1 MLIPQYLYQGSS
13 LNGSQ
18 NPCDTMK
25 KSEKEQGMFKKR
37 LLRTCKNVM
46 AAAICISLAVGLSA
60 CGETQGERRH
70 LNDKNDTTE
79 NTERAQESFSED
91 ALKEQQEFEQYLDDY
106 FKDVVT
112 DDTLTYNYTIKDGA
126 DYGLEEPEVTLGD
139 PGMTAE
145 EIGQDKEEFE
155 GWVKKLDAIDRSC
168 LTEDQKLTYDVLD
181 EYFEVSAGIF
191 DNVYL
196 YEPFSPM
203 RGLQANIATNF
214 TDYRFDDKGDVERY
228 IELLGQI
235 PDYFAEYLDF
245 EQEKSE
251 KGYFMGDAVCDKVIS
266 QCKDFVADKENHFMV
281 TTFNDNID
289 ALDFLTDEE
298 KAEYKEAN
306 KQAVENS
313 LLPAFEN
320 VAAVLSGLKGTG
332 TNDGG
337 ICNYDGGKEYY
348 EYLLKNFAGTAK
360 SPEEV
365 IDMLD
370 TELQKL
376 MVSLYQYYL
385 GNQAAYE
392 YFAANY
398 DSMFAETDQMTASE
412 MVDKMMETASEH
424 YPDAGTINYKAEA
437 LDKNL
442 ETIMDDVLAYY
453 MAPAIDDPDNN
464 LIRVNG
470 LHTDGMWT
478 TLAHEGYP
486 GHMLQNAYYMS
497 TDPEPVRTLMNFL
510 GYKEGWAMYACYDF
524 LYYYEYEEPEYGD
537 TIAALYQ
544 LNDEM
549 SYLMMGRVDLGINY
563 EGWTLQDTADYLT
576 KNGMD
581 GSAAQELY
589 TTMVGDPAVY
599 QSYSTGYYEMKELR
613 DYAEEKMGDDFDLK
627 TFNTIILETG
637 PCQFDILKEQVDKKL
652 QGPII

>member
-1 MLIPQYLYQGSS
+1 ML
-13 LNGSQ
+13 
-18 NPCDTMK
+18 
-25 KSEKEQGMFKKR
+25 KKR

-145 EIGQDKEEFE
+145 EIEQDKEEFE

-214 TDYRFDDKGDVERY
+214 TDYRFDDKEDVERY
-228 IELLGQI
+228 IELIGQI

-245 EQEKSE
+245 EREKSE
-251 KGYFMGDAVCDKVIS
+251 KGYFMSDAVCDKVIS
-266 QCKDFVADKENHFMV
+266 QCQDFVADKENHFMV

-306 KQAVENS
+306 KQAVVNS

-398 DSMFAETDQMTASE
+398 DSIFAETDQMTASE

-510 GYKEGWAMYACYDF
+510 GYKEGWAMYACYDS

>member
-1 MLIPQYLYQGSS
+1 ML
-13 LNGSQ
+13 
-18 NPCDTMK
+18 
-25 KSEKEQGMFKKR
+25 KKR

-79 NTERAQESFSED
+79 NTERVQESFSED

-112 DDTLTYNYTIKDGA
+112 DDTLTYNYTIRDGA

-251 KGYFMGDAVCDKVIS
+251 KGYFMSDAVCDKVIS

-306 KQAVENS
+306 KQAVVNS

-398 DSMFAETDQMTASE
+398 DSIFAETDQMTASE

-510 GYKEGWAMYACYDF
+510 GYKEGWAMYACYDS

>member
-1 MLIPQYLYQGSS
+1 
-13 LNGSQ
+13 
-18 NPCDTMK
+18 
-25 KSEKEQGMFKKR
+25 
-37 LLRTCKNVM
+37 M

-79 NTERAQESFSED
+79 NTERVQESFSED

-112 DDTLTYNYTIKDGA
+112 DDTLTYNYTIRDGA

-251 KGYFMGDAVCDKVIS
+251 KGYFMSDAVCDKVIS

-306 KQAVENS
+306 KQAVVNS

-398 DSMFAETDQMTASE
+398 DSIFAETDQMTASE

-510 GYKEGWAMYACYDF
+510 GYKEGWAMYACYDS

-613 DYAEEKMGDDFDLK
+613 DYVEEKMGDDFDLK

>member
-1 MLIPQYLYQGSS
+1 ML
-13 LNGSQ
+13 
-18 NPCDTMK
+18 
-25 KSEKEQGMFKKR
+25 KKR

-112 DDTLTYNYTIKDGA
+112 DDTLTYNYTIRDGA

-145 EIGQDKEEFE
+145 EIEQDKEEFE

-251 KGYFMGDAVCDKVIS
+251 KGYFMSDAVCDKVIS

-306 KQAVENS
+306 KQAVVNS

-398 DSMFAETDQMTASE
+398 DSIFAETDQMTASE
-412 MVDKMMETASEH
+412 MVDKMMEMASEH

-510 GYKEGWAMYACYDF
+510 GYKEGWAMYACYDS

>member
-1 MLIPQYLYQGSS
+1 
-13 LNGSQ
+13 
-18 NPCDTMK
+18 
-25 KSEKEQGMFKKR
+25 MFKKR

-46 AAAICISLAVGLSA
+46 AAAICISFAVGLSA

-251 KGYFMGDAVCDKVIS
+251 KGYFMSDAVCDKVIS

-398 DSMFAETDQMTASE
+398 DSIFAETDQMTASE

-510 GYKEGWAMYACYDF
+510 GYKEGWAMYACYDS

>member
-1 MLIPQYLYQGSS
+1 ML
-13 LNGSQ
+13 
-18 NPCDTMK
+18 
-25 KSEKEQGMFKKR
+25 KKR

-79 NTERAQESFSED
+79 NTEKAQESFSED

-145 EIGQDKEEFE
+145 EIEQDKEEFE

-203 RGLQANIATNF
+203 RGLQTNIATNF

-251 KGYFMGDAVCDKVIS
+251 KGYFMSDAVCDKVIS

-306 KQAVENS
+306 KQAVVNS

-320 VAAVLSGLKGTG
+320 VAEVLSGLKGTG

-370 TELQKL
+370 TELKKL

-398 DSMFAETDQMTASE
+398 DSIFAETDQMTASE

-510 GYKEGWAMYACYDF
+510 GYKEGWAMYACYDS

>member
-1 MLIPQYLYQGSS
+1 
-13 LNGSQ
+13 
-18 NPCDTMK
+18 
-25 KSEKEQGMFKKR
+25 MFKKR

-251 KGYFMGDAVCDKVIS
+251 KGYFMSDAVCDKVIS
-266 QCKDFVADKENHFMV
+266 RCKDFVADKENHFMV

-392 YFAANY
+392 YFASNY

-510 GYKEGWAMYACYDF
+510 GYKEGWAMYACYDS

>member
-1 MLIPQYLYQGSS
+1 
-13 LNGSQ
+13 
-18 NPCDTMK
+18 
-25 KSEKEQGMFKKR
+25 
-37 LLRTCKNVM
+37 M

-155 GWVKKLDAIDRSC
+155 GWVKKLDAFDRSC

-251 KGYFMGDAVCDKVIS
+251 KGYFMSDAVCDKVIS

-398 DSMFAETDQMTASE
+398 DSIFAETDQMTASE

-510 GYKEGWAMYACYDF
+510 GYKEGWAMYACYDS

-652 QGPII
+652 QGPVI

>member
-1 MLIPQYLYQGSS
+1 ML
-13 LNGSQ
+13 
-18 NPCDTMK
+18 
-25 KSEKEQGMFKKR
+25 KKR

-79 NTERAQESFSED
+79 NTERVQESFSED

-251 KGYFMGDAVCDKVIS
+251 KGYFMSDAVCDKVIS

-320 VAAVLSGLKGTG
+320 VAEVLSGLKGTG

-398 DSMFAETDQMTASE
+398 DSIFAETDQMTASE

-510 GYKEGWAMYACYDF
+510 GYKEGWAMYACYDS

>member
-1 MLIPQYLYQGSS
+1 
-13 LNGSQ
+13 
-18 NPCDTMK
+18 
-25 KSEKEQGMFKKR
+25 MFKKR

-139 PGMTAE
+139 PGMAAE

-251 KGYFMGDAVCDKVIS
+251 KGYFMSDAVCDKVIS

-320 VAAVLSGLKGTG
+320 VAEVLSGLKGTG

-398 DSMFAETDQMTASE
+398 DSIFAETDQMTASE

-510 GYKEGWAMYACYDF
+510 GYKEGWAMYACYDS

-563 EGWTLQDTADYLT
+563 GGWTLQDTADYLT

-652 QGPII
+652 QGSII

>member
-1 MLIPQYLYQGSS
+1 
-13 LNGSQ
+13 
-18 NPCDTMK
+18 
-25 KSEKEQGMFKKR
+25 MFKKR

-251 KGYFMGDAVCDKVIS
+251 KGYFMSDAVCDKVIS

-306 KQAVENS
+306 KQAVVNS

-398 DSMFAETDQMTASE
+398 DSIFAETDQMTASE

-510 GYKEGWAMYACYDF
+510 GYKEGWAMYACYDS

-537 TIAALYQ
+537 AIAALYQ

-652 QGPII
+652 QGSII

>member
-1 MLIPQYLYQGSS
+1 
-13 LNGSQ
+13 
-18 NPCDTMK
+18 
-25 KSEKEQGMFKKR
+25 MFKNR

-251 KGYFMGDAVCDKVIS
+251 KGYFMSDAVCDKVIS

-392 YFAANY
+392 YFASNY

-510 GYKEGWAMYACYDF
+510 GYKEGWAMYACYDS

>member
-1 MLIPQYLYQGSS
+1 ML
-13 LNGSQ
+13 
-18 NPCDTMK
+18 
-25 KSEKEQGMFKKR
+25 KKR

-79 NTERAQESFSED
+79 NTERVQESFSED

-112 DDTLTYNYTIKDGA
+112 DDTLTYNYTIRDGA

-251 KGYFMGDAVCDKVIS
+251 KGYFMSDAVCDKVIS

-306 KQAVENS
+306 KQAVVNS

-398 DSMFAETDQMTASE
+398 DSIFAETDQMTASE
-412 MVDKMMETASEH
+412 MVDKMMEMASEH

-510 GYKEGWAMYACYDF
+510 GYKEGWAMYACYDS
-524 LYYYEYEEPEYGD
+524 LYYYEYEKPEYGD

>member
-1 MLIPQYLYQGSS
+1 ML
-13 LNGSQ
+13 
-18 NPCDTMK
+18 
-25 KSEKEQGMFKKR
+25 KKR

-79 NTERAQESFSED
+79 NTEKAQESFSED

-251 KGYFMGDAVCDKVIS
+251 KGYFMSDAVCDKVIS

-306 KQAVENS
+306 KQAVVNS

-398 DSMFAETDQMTASE
+398 DSIFAETDQMTASE

-510 GYKEGWAMYACYDF
+510 GYKEGWAMYACYDS

>member
-1 MLIPQYLYQGSS
+1 
-13 LNGSQ
+13 
-18 NPCDTMK
+18 
-25 KSEKEQGMFKKR
+25 
-37 LLRTCKNVM
+37 M

-214 TDYRFDDKGDVERY
+214 TDCRFDDKGDVERY

-251 KGYFMGDAVCDKVIS
+251 KGYFMSDAVCDKVIS

-392 YFAANY
+392 YFASNY

-510 GYKEGWAMYACYDF
+510 GYKEGWAMYACYDS

>member
-1 MLIPQYLYQGSS
+1 
-13 LNGSQ
+13 
-18 NPCDTMK
+18 
-25 KSEKEQGMFKKR
+25 
-37 LLRTCKNVM
+37 M

-251 KGYFMGDAVCDKVIS
+251 KGYFMSDAVCDKVIS

-398 DSMFAETDQMTASE
+398 GSIFAETDQMTASE

-510 GYKEGWAMYACYDF
+510 GYKEGWAMYACYDS

>member
-1 MLIPQYLYQGSS
+1 ML
-13 LNGSQ
+13 
-18 NPCDTMK
+18 
-25 KSEKEQGMFKKR
+25 KKR

-60 CGETQGERRH
+60 CGKTQGERRH

-251 KGYFMGDAVCDKVIS
+251 KGYFMSDAVCDKVIS
-266 QCKDFVADKENHFMV
+266 QCKDFVADKENHFME

-320 VAAVLSGLKGTG
+320 VADVLSGLKGTG
-332 TNDGG
+332 TNEGG

-398 DSMFAETDQMTASE
+398 DSIFAETDQMTASE
-412 MVDKMMETASEH
+412 MVDKMMKTASEH

-510 GYKEGWAMYACYDF
+510 GYKEGWAMYACYDS

-637 PCQFDILKEQVDKKL
+637 PCQFDILMEQVDKKL

>member
-1 MLIPQYLYQGSS
+1 ML
-13 LNGSQ
+13 
-18 NPCDTMK
+18 
-25 KSEKEQGMFKKR
+25 KKR

-203 RGLQANIATNF
+203 RGLQTNIATNF

-251 KGYFMGDAVCDKVIS
+251 KGYFMSDAVCDKVIS

-306 KQAVENS
+306 KQAVVNS

-398 DSMFAETDQMTASE
+398 DSIFAETDQMTASE

-510 GYKEGWAMYACYDF
+510 GYKEGWAMYACYDS

>member
-1 MLIPQYLYQGSS
+1 
-13 LNGSQ
+13 
-18 NPCDTMK
+18 
-25 KSEKEQGMFKKR
+25 MFKKR

-91 ALKEQQEFEQYLDDY
+91 ALKKQQEFEQYLDDY

-112 DDTLTYNYTIKDGA
+112 DDTLTYNYTIKDGT

-251 KGYFMGDAVCDKVIS
+251 KGYFMSDAVCDKVIS

-320 VAAVLSGLKGTG
+320 VAEVLSGLKGTG

-392 YFAANY
+392 YFASNY

-510 GYKEGWAMYACYDF
+510 GYKEGWAMYACYDS

>member
-1 MLIPQYLYQGSS
+1 
-13 LNGSQ
+13 
-18 NPCDTMK
+18 
-25 KSEKEQGMFKKR
+25 MFKKR

-91 ALKEQQEFEQYLDDY
+91 ALKKQQEFEQYLDDY

-145 EIGQDKEEFE
+145 EIGQDKEEFG

-203 RGLQANIATNF
+203 RGLQVNIATNF

-251 KGYFMGDAVCDKVIS
+251 KGYFMSDAVCDKVIS

-392 YFAANY
+392 YFASNY

-510 GYKEGWAMYACYDF
+510 GYKEGWAMYACYDS

>member
-1 MLIPQYLYQGSS
+1 ML
-13 LNGSQ
+13 
-18 NPCDTMK
+18 
-25 KSEKEQGMFKKR
+25 KKR

-79 NTERAQESFSED
+79 NTEKAQESFSED

-145 EIGQDKEEFE
+145 EIEQDKEEFE

-235 PDYFAEYLDF
+235 SDYFAEYLDF

-251 KGYFMGDAVCDKVIS
+251 KGYFMSDAVCDKVIS

-320 VAAVLSGLKGTG
+320 VAEVLSGLKGTG

-398 DSMFAETDQMTASE
+398 DSIFAETDQMTASE

-510 GYKEGWAMYACYDF
+510 GYKEGWAMYACYDS

>member
-1 MLIPQYLYQGSS
+1 
-13 LNGSQ
+13 
-18 NPCDTMK
+18 
-25 KSEKEQGMFKKR
+25 MFKKR

-112 DDTLTYNYTIKDGA
+112 DDTLTYNYTIRDGA
-126 DYGLEEPEVTLGD
+126 DYSLEEPEVTLGD

-251 KGYFMGDAVCDKVIS
+251 KGYFMSDAVCDKVIS

-306 KQAVENS
+306 KQAVVNS

-398 DSMFAETDQMTASE
+398 DSIFAETDQMTASE

-510 GYKEGWAMYACYDF
+510 GYKEGWAMYACYDS

>member
-1 MLIPQYLYQGSS
+1 ML
-13 LNGSQ
+13 
-18 NPCDTMK
+18 
-25 KSEKEQGMFKKR
+25 KKR

-112 DDTLTYNYTIKDGA
+112 DDTLTYNYTIRDGA

-251 KGYFMGDAVCDKVIS
+251 KGYFMSDAVCDKVIS
-266 QCKDFVADKENHFMV
+266 QCKNFVADKENHFMV

-306 KQAVENS
+306 KQAVVNS

-398 DSMFAETDQMTASE
+398 DSIFAETDQMTASE

-510 GYKEGWAMYACYDF
+510 GYKEGWAMYACYDS

>member
-1 MLIPQYLYQGSS
+1 
-13 LNGSQ
+13 
-18 NPCDTMK
+18 
-25 KSEKEQGMFKKR
+25 
-37 LLRTCKNVM
+37 M

-112 DDTLTYNYTIKDGA
+112 DDTLTYNYTIRDGA

-168 LTEDQKLTYDVLD
+168 LTEDQKLTYGVLD

-251 KGYFMGDAVCDKVIS
+251 KGYFMSDAVCDKVIS

-306 KQAVENS
+306 KQAVVNS

-398 DSMFAETDQMTASE
+398 DSIFAETDQMTASE

-510 GYKEGWAMYACYDF
+510 GYKEGWAMYACYDS

>member
-1 MLIPQYLYQGSS
+1 
-13 LNGSQ
+13 
-18 NPCDTMK
+18 MK

-251 KGYFMGDAVCDKVIS
+251 KGYFMSDAVCDKVIS

-320 VAAVLSGLKGTG
+320 VAEVLSGLKGTG

-398 DSMFAETDQMTASE
+398 DSIFAETDQMTASE

-510 GYKEGWAMYACYDF
+510 GYKEGWAMYACYDS

-637 PCQFDILKEQVDKKL
+637 PCQFDILKKQVDKKL

>member
-1 MLIPQYLYQGSS
+1 
-13 LNGSQ
+13 
-18 NPCDTMK
+18 
-25 KSEKEQGMFKKR
+25 MFKKR

-251 KGYFMGDAVCDKVIS
+251 KGYFMSDAVCDKVIS

-306 KQAVENS
+306 KQAVVNS

-398 DSMFAETDQMTASE
+398 DSIFAETDQMTASE

-510 GYKEGWAMYACYDF
+510 GYKEGWAMYACYDS

-637 PCQFDILKEQVDKKL
+637 PCQFDILKEQVDKTL

>member
-1 MLIPQYLYQGSS
+1 ML
-13 LNGSQ
+13 
-18 NPCDTMK
+18 
-25 KSEKEQGMFKKR
+25 KKR

-251 KGYFMGDAVCDKVIS
+251 KGYFMSDAVCDKVIS

-281 TTFNDNID
+281 ITFNDNID

-306 KQAVENS
+306 KQAVVNS

-320 VAAVLSGLKGTG
+320 VADVLSGLKGTG

-398 DSMFAETDQMTASE
+398 DSIFAETDQMTASE

-470 LHTDGMWT
+470 LHTDGVWT

-510 GYKEGWAMYACYDF
+510 GYKEGWAMYACYDS

>member
-1 MLIPQYLYQGSS
+1 ML
-13 LNGSQ
+13 
-18 NPCDTMK
+18 
-25 KSEKEQGMFKKR
+25 KKR

-79 NTERAQESFSED
+79 NTEKAQESFSED

-145 EIGQDKEEFE
+145 EIEQDKEEFE

-251 KGYFMGDAVCDKVIS
+251 KGYFMSDAVCDKVIS

-320 VAAVLSGLKGTG
+320 VAEVLSGLKGTG

-398 DSMFAETDQMTASE
+398 DSIFAETDQMTASE

-510 GYKEGWAMYACYDF
+510 GYKEGWAMYACYDS

>member
-1 MLIPQYLYQGSS
+1 ML
-13 LNGSQ
+13 
-18 NPCDTMK
+18 
-25 KSEKEQGMFKKR
+25 KKR

-112 DDTLTYNYTIKDGA
+112 DDTLTYNYTIRDGA

-214 TDYRFDDKGDVERY
+214 TDYRFDDKEDVERY
-228 IELLGQI
+228 IELIGQI

-251 KGYFMGDAVCDKVIS
+251 KGYFMSDAVCDKVIS

-306 KQAVENS
+306 KQAVVNS

-398 DSMFAETDQMTASE
+398 DSIFAETDQMTASE

-510 GYKEGWAMYACYDF
+510 GYKEGWAMYACYDS

>member
-1 MLIPQYLYQGSS
+1 
-13 LNGSQ
+13 
-18 NPCDTMK
+18 
-25 KSEKEQGMFKKR
+25 MFKKR

-126 DYGLEEPEVTLGD
+126 DYSLEEPEVTLGD

-251 KGYFMGDAVCDKVIS
+251 KGYFMSDAVCDKVIS

-306 KQAVENS
+306 KQAVVNS

-398 DSMFAETDQMTASE
+398 DSIFAETDQMTASE

-510 GYKEGWAMYACYDF
+510 GYKEGWAMYACYDS

>member
-1 MLIPQYLYQGSS
+1 M
-13 LNGSQ
+13 
-18 NPCDTMK
+18 
-25 KSEKEQGMFKKR
+25 
-37 LLRTCKNVM
+37 
-46 AAAICISLAVGLSA
+46 
-60 CGETQGERRH
+60 
-70 LNDKNDTTE
+70 
-79 NTERAQESFSED
+79 
-91 ALKEQQEFEQYLDDY
+91 
-106 FKDVVT
+106 
-112 DDTLTYNYTIKDGA
+112 TYNYTIKDGA

-251 KGYFMGDAVCDKVIS
+251 KGYFMSDAVCDKVIS

-398 DSMFAETDQMTASE
+398 DSIFAETDQMTASE

-510 GYKEGWAMYACYDF
+510 GYKEGWAMYACYDS

-537 TIAALYQ
+537 TIAVLYQ

>member
-1 MLIPQYLYQGSS
+1 ML
-13 LNGSQ
+13 
-18 NPCDTMK
+18 
-25 KSEKEQGMFKKR
+25 KKR

-112 DDTLTYNYTIKDGA
+112 DDTLTYNYTIRDGA

-251 KGYFMGDAVCDKVIS
+251 KGYFMSDAVCDKVIS

-306 KQAVENS
+306 KQAVVNS

-398 DSMFAETDQMTASE
+398 DSIFAETDQMTASE

-424 YPDAGTINYKAEA
+424 YPDAGTINYKAEV

-510 GYKEGWAMYACYDF
+510 GYKEGWAMYACYDS

-613 DYAEEKMGDDFDLK
+613 DYAEEKMGDDFHLK

>member
-1 MLIPQYLYQGSS
+1 ML
-13 LNGSQ
+13 
-18 NPCDTMK
+18 
-25 KSEKEQGMFKKR
+25 KKR

-112 DDTLTYNYTIKDGA
+112 DDTLTYNYTIRDGA

-251 KGYFMGDAVCDKVIS
+251 KGYFMSDAVCDKVIS
-266 QCKDFVADKENHFMV
+266 QCKDFVADKENHFME

-306 KQAVENS
+306 KQAVKNS

-320 VAAVLSGLKGTG
+320 VADVLSGLKGTG

-392 YFAANY
+392 YFASNY
-398 DSMFAETDQMTASE
+398 DSIFAAADQMTASE
-412 MVDKMMETASEH
+412 MIDKMMETASEH

-510 GYKEGWAMYACYDF
+510 GYKEGWAMYACYDS

>member
-1 MLIPQYLYQGSS
+1 
-13 LNGSQ
+13 
-18 NPCDTMK
+18 
-25 KSEKEQGMFKKR
+25 MFKKR

-91 ALKEQQEFEQYLDDY
+91 ALKKQQEFEQYLDDY

-251 KGYFMGDAVCDKVIS
+251 KGYFMSDAVCDKVIS

-320 VAAVLSGLKGTG
+320 VAEVLSGLKGTG

-398 DSMFAETDQMTASE
+398 DSIFAETDQMTASE

-510 GYKEGWAMYACYDF
+510 GYKEGWAMYACYDS

>member
-1 MLIPQYLYQGSS
+1 ML
-13 LNGSQ
+13 
-18 NPCDTMK
+18 
-25 KSEKEQGMFKKR
+25 KKR

-251 KGYFMGDAVCDKVIS
+251 KGYFMSDAVCDKVIS
-266 QCKDFVADKENHFMV
+266 QCKDFVADKENHFMK

-320 VAAVLSGLKGTG
+320 VADVLSGLKGTG

-398 DSMFAETDQMTASE
+398 DSIFAETDQMTASE

-510 GYKEGWAMYACYDF
+510 GYKEGWAMYACYDS

>member
-1 MLIPQYLYQGSS
+1 ML
-13 LNGSQ
+13 
-18 NPCDTMK
+18 
-25 KSEKEQGMFKKR
+25 KKR

-60 CGETQGERRH
+60 CGETQGEHRH

-112 DDTLTYNYTIKDGA
+112 DDTLTYNYTIRDGA

-251 KGYFMGDAVCDKVIS
+251 KGYFMSDAVCDKVIS

-306 KQAVENS
+306 KQAVVNS

-398 DSMFAETDQMTASE
+398 DSIFAETDQMTASE

-510 GYKEGWAMYACYDF
+510 GYKEGWAMYACYDS

>member
-1 MLIPQYLYQGSS
+1 MVAES
-13 LNGSQ
+13 
-18 NPCDTMK
+18 CDTMK

-251 KGYFMGDAVCDKVIS
+251 KGYFMSDAVCDKVIS

-306 KQAVENS
+306 KQAVVNS

-398 DSMFAETDQMTASE
+398 DSIFAETDQMTASE

-510 GYKEGWAMYACYDF
+510 GYKEGWAMYACYDS

-652 QGPII
+652 QGPVI